1 MLAIGRSLA
10 GMMMAVFLVL
20 VSGCGGSSPPPP
32 TLSNL
37 PTNSTGAAS
46 AAGSPAATLIATPAY
61 TLGSGDKLRVVVFR
75 HEDLSGEFSLDG
87 TGNFAMPLVGEIK
100 ALGLTSRELEERIVA
115 RLKDGF
121 LVDPQ
126 VSVEVTNYRP
136 FYILGEVTRPGQYE
150 YVNGMTVL
158 QAVTIAGGFTY
169 RAKQDAVLLKR
180 GGGNAQGVL
189 VGGVQAILPGD
200 VLEVQERFF

>member
-1 MLAIGRSLA
+1 MLAIGRTLA
-10 GMMMAVFLVL
+10 GMTMAMFLAL
-20 VSGCGGSSPPPP
+20 ASGCGGSSPPPLATAP
-32 TLSNL
+32 AA
-37 PTNSTGAAS
+37 GAA
-46 AAGSPAATLIATPAY
+46 AGPAPTILATPAY

-87 TGNFAMPLVGEIK
+87 TGNFAMPLIGEIK
-100 ALGLTSRELEERIVA
+100 ALGITSRELEDRIVT

-126 VSVEVTNYRP
+126 VSVEVLNYRP

-150 YVNGMTVL
+150 FVNGMTVL

-169 RAKQDAVLLKR
+169 RAKQDAVVLKR
-180 GGGNAQGVL
+180 GGGNAQGVA
-189 VGGVQAILPGD
+189 VSGQQAILPGD
-200 VLEVQERFF
+200 VIEVQERFF

>member
-10 GMMMAVFLVL
+10 GMMVSLFLVSA
-20 VSGCGGSSPPPP
+20 SGCGGSSAPPP
-32 TLSNL
+32 L
-37 PTNSTGAAS
+37 PTSQAAPSGGVAPAGGA
-46 AAGSPAATLIATPAY
+46 PAAILATPAY

-100 ALGLTSRELEERIVA
+100 ALGITSRELEERIVA

-126 VSVEVTNYRP
+126 VSVEVLNYRP

-150 YVNGMTVL
+150 FVNGMTVL

-180 GGGNAQGVL
+180 GGSSAQGVL